1 MSGQEYDID
10 MVNRD
15 PNNLNDHVRVLFE
28 EVLGEPDG
36 AHSINCVWNC
46 AYKCF
51 NGCKGCCYKLMTTI
65 CGIPLAVCW
74 GCEFAYITFLHVWYI
89 TPCMRAYMI
98 NCGCMQKFY
107 GTCLQCFC
115 QPLFEAFGYCFSNIR
130 VTNYSG

>member
-1 MSGQEYDID
+1 MSGQETEID

-15 PNNLNDHVRVLFE
+15 PNNLNDHVRVCFD

-51 NGCKGCCYKLMTTI
+51 NCCKGCCYKLLTAI
-65 CGIPLAVCW
+65 CGIPLAMCW
-74 GCEFAYITFLHVWYI
+74 GCEFASITFWHVWFA

-98 NCGCMQKFY
+98 NCGCLQKFY
-107 GTCLQCFC
+107 GTCLQCYI
-115 QPLFEAFGYCFSNIR
+115 QPLFEAYSYCFSNIR